1 MDKTTVKLLLESYR
15 PQDASDPIFAEA
27 LREVAADP
35 ELAAWFEQM
44 QRFDAALTSKLE
56 AIPIPADLRNHIFL
70 GYQGTTTARDPRRH
84 LPWAWIG
91 SIAAAFVLGVFCWR
105 LIAPP
110 ERSGKAL
117 VAEAPISPL
126 ALQAISYTER
136 MPALQ
141 FVCFDAA
148 AVASWIN
155 EQPGTQQL
163 GLRLPKPDKSLS
175 MAMIGSSVVDWHGRP
190 VVMVALQNGQRMAM
204 LYILSPDD
212 VPGLKDGATETIE
225 KDNWVVQAKNTN
237 GRVQVL
243 TTRGGPGA
251 LDFPMPF

>member
-1 MDKTTVKLLLESYR
+1 MDKTTVRLLLESYR
-15 PQDASDPIFAEA
+15 PQDANDPIFAEA

-35 ELAAWFEQM
+35 ELAAWFEEM
-44 QRFDAALTSKLE
+44 QRFDAVMTSKFE
-56 AIPIPADLRNHIFL
+56 DMPVPADVKNHILL
-70 GYQGTTTARDPRRH
+70 GYHSAAVAPAARRSRA
-84 LPWAWIG
+84 LMWIG
-91 SIAAAFVLGVFCWR
+91 SIAAVLVLGLFCR
-105 LIAPP
+105 SLLAPP
-110 ERSGKAL
+110 KRAID
-117 VAEAPISPL
+117 AL
-126 ALQAISYTER
+126 ALQAISYTGE

-148 AVASWIN
+148 AVASWVN
-155 EQPGTQQL
+155 EQPGARRL
-163 GLRLPKPDKSLS
+163 GFQLPKPAKALS
-175 MAMIGSSVVDWHGRP
+175 MAMIGSSVVDWNGRP
-190 VVMVALQNGQRMAM
+190 VVMICLQDGQRMAM